1 MVRTAT
7 TKAQAEAIAAELRA
21 IHAGTD
27 WKVNVYPPRYRGD
40 FWLIFV
46 E

>member
-1 MVRTAT
+1 MLRTALT
-7 TKAQAEAIAAELRA
+7 CTEAETIASELRA
-21 IHAGTD
+21 IHTGTD

-40 FWLIFV
+40 YWLIFV

>member
-1 MVRTAT
+1 MFRTAK
-7 TKAQAEAIAAELRA
+7 TKAQAETIAAELRA
-21 IHAGTD
+21 IHRGTD
-27 WKVNVYPPRYRGD
+27 WKVNVYPPRFIGD